1 MKNPSVKQLANLADN
16 VLRASEHEDIVHAL
30 RNLVETM
37 GATRASSETVGG
49 GGEID
54 MLISDWAV
62 VVECKSEGIKDFR
75 ARGTGSRPGESAI
88 EQLDRY
94 HADLEE
100 TDKFA
105 PQKGKWLGVIT
116 NGTRWLTRT
125 WESGKSTDF
134 SSQRDF
140 TDNSAALVEWMSNV
154 LKQRRRYNPLPDD
167 PHKIFAPYCDR
178 LISIG
183 DSNWSDSDKKV
194 YTTQRELWEEL
205 LRGSG
210 MGVPVDKNTL
220 FRRHCFLIS
229 LARAVEASMESDPPS
244 DINDRT
250 EGFIS
255 WMGTVPEGIE
265 YLEKIYSAVL
275 DFDWRSSHRDV
286 LREIYQETI
295 DKKERHAF
303 GEYYTPDWLA
313 EMIVEKVLNDA
324 WLSRSIEALDGPVD
338 GYGVLDPACGS
349 GTFLFHAAKRIY
361 RYLEEK
367 GPRLPTDNLR
377 ADIVANLVA
386 GIDIHPVAVEL
397 AQINLLRSFPRGVM
411 PTRGRNSLRI
421 IQGDALLA
429 EWRQVANGGQRQLLN
444 NPDTDDRHYRFQ
456 FPSTSRNGEKSI
468 EYSIPKFLAKS
479 PSFQQNLKLLV
490 DAAIKQHDTPQIPG
504 KFTSEEQID
513 LKESFI
519 ELKELVK
526 QKSNG
531 IWAWHIYNSISPLLL
546 SENKVDR
553 IIANPPWVRMSA
565 IQDDRKAVV
574 KGLLEDSNLWEGGDV
589 ATSTDIASLF
599 VCRIGDRYMTG
610 SRQNYDSGW
619 VLPWGA
625 LRGSNWARARD
636 RLRIET
642 LDLSEVSQSPFS
654 NNYPCCVWYEKA
666 RGGKMINKQ
675 AQNKVN
681 QKIDRQRD
689 AWEQV
694 EQKIAI
700 STVKTAPISP
710 SGYCIDNSSVFFQ
723 GATLVPHVLTK
734 VAEEKKSGNR
744 SNITTFKS
752 IHRPWN
758 VVNPMS
764 GEIPAKWIKNVCTQD
779 LLLPFKLNEP
789 DVKFIIPVDGKNQL
803 ILDEKELMK
812 ETFWKELDNTYKER
826 KGKGDSTP
834 ISLIENINFRNKLL
848 PQFQRSKGWIV
859 IYNASGAYL
868 RSARSNDDKLL
879 FNHKLYWHTCTSKEE
894 AGYLVTLLNSNYLL
908 DSFKYARESLRGYD
922 THIWKKVPIPKFDSN
937 NRSHLKIAELCSK
950 AEELVS
956 GLPSEYIDSSQSI
969 ASAKIRKKLIES
981 CLATEIDKAVEKVI
995 KI

>member
-37 GATRASSETVGG
+37 GATRASSETVGD

-54 MLISDWAV
+54 MLIGDWAV
-62 VVECKSEGIKDFR
+62 VVECKSESIKDFH
-75 ARGTGSRPGESAI
+75 AKGTGSRPGESAVK
-88 EQLDRY
+88 QLDRY
-94 HADLEE
+94 HSALEE

-105 PQKGKWLGVIT
+105 PQRGKWLGVIT

-229 LARAVEASMESDPPS
+229 LARAVEASMESDPPL

-313 EMIVEKVLNDA
+313 EMIVEKVLDDA
-324 WLSRSIEALDGPVD
+324 WLSRSIEALDSPVD

-411 PTRGRNSLRI
+411 PSRGRNSLRI

-490 DAAIKQHDTPQIPG
+490 DASIKQHDTPQIPG
-504 KFTSEEQID
+504 KFTPEEQID

-574 KGLLEDSNLWEGGDV
+574 KSLLEDSNLWEGGDV

-599 VCRIGDRYMTG
+599 VCRIGERYMAND
-610 SRQNYDSGW
+610 RQNYDSGW

-642 LDLSEVSQSPFS
+642 LDLSEISQSPFS

-666 RGGKMINKQ
+666 RGRKMINKQ
-675 AQNKVN
+675 AHNKVN

-689 AWEQV
+689 TWEQV
-694 EQKIAI
+694 EQKITI

-710 SGYCIDNSSVFFQ
+710 SDYCIDNSSVFFQ

-734 VAEEKKSGNR
+734 VAEEKKSGNT
-744 SNITTFKS
+744 SNITTSKS

-764 GEIPAKWIKNVCTQD
+764 GEIPAKWINNVCTQD
-779 LLLPFKLNEP
+779 LLLPFRLNESN
-789 DVKFIIPVDGKNQL
+789 VKFIIPVGRNNQL

-848 PQFQRSKGWIV
+848 PQFERSKGWIV
-859 IYNASGAYL
+859 VYNASGTYL

-894 AGYLVTLLNSNYLL
+894 AGYLVTLLNSNYLQ

-956 GLPSEYIDSSQSI
+956 GLPSAYIDSSQSI
-969 ASAKIRKKLIES
+969 ASAKIRKKLVKS
-981 CLATEIDKAVEKVI
+981 GLANEIDKAVAKVI
-995 KI
+995 EI